1 MPIFSLLRNALLVG
15 AGLTIAVSAQAAP
28 TVHIYNWSDYIGP
41 TTLADFQKATG
52 IKPVYD
58 VFDSNETLE
67 GKLLAGRTGYDVVV
81 PSNHFLGK
89 QIKAGAFQ
97 KLDKSK
103 LTNYANLDP
112 VLLKRLE
119 QNDPGNQYAVPYLW
133 GTNGIGYNVDKIKA
147 VLGVDKIDSW
157 SVLFEPENI
166 KKLHSCG
173 VAFLDSADEMMPT
186 VLNYMGLNANST
198 NPEDYK
204 KAEAKLLAVRPYVTY
219 FHSSKYISD
228 LANGDICI
236 AIGFSGDMFQAR
248 SRAAEA
254 GKGVNVA
261 YVIPK
266 EGGALWFDMLAI
278 PKDSSNVKEAHA
290 FINYLL
296 KPEVIAQVSDSV
308 GYANPN
314 PGSDKLMEQSIRT
327 DEAVYPPQAVL
338 DKTYVSVELP
348 PNIQRLM
355 TRSWTKVKSGK

>member
-15 AGLTIAVSAQAAP
+15 AGLTLAVSVQAAG
-28 TVHIYNWSDYIGP
+28 TVHIYNWSDYIGEN
-41 TTLADFQKATG
+41 TLADFQKETG

-97 KLDKSK
+97 KLDKSQ
-103 LTNYANLDP
+103 LPNYSNLDP

-119 QNDPGNQYAVPYLW
+119 QNDPGNLYAVPYLW

-147 VLGVDKIDSW
+147 VLGVDTIDSW
-157 SVLFEPENI
+157 AAVFEPENI
-166 KKLHSCG
+166 KKLQSCG

-186 VLNYMGLNANST
+186 VLNYMGLDANST

-219 FHSSKYISD
+219 FHSSKYIAD

-248 SRAAEA
+248 NRAAEA
-254 GKGVNVA
+254 KKGVNIA
-261 YVIPK
+261 YSIPK

-278 PKDSSNVKEAHA
+278 PKDAANVKQAHA

-296 KPEVIAQVSDSV
+296 KPEVIAQVSDYV

-314 PGSDKLMEQSIRT
+314 PGSDKLMDESIRT

-338 DKTYVSVELP
+338 DKTYVSIELP